1 MIFTIQTNDEVS
13 GLAITNLLNFAH
25 IEHTILSKQHDDA
38 DAQSRQA
45 IIDLLDEAIVKIGL
59 YPNGY
64 TVAGKIDMLV
74 KKATEQG
81 KIGNK
86 PDFIIFDELPDQM

>member
-25 IEHTILSKQHDDA
+25 IEHTILSKQND

-59 YPNGY
+59 DPNDY
-64 TVAGKIDMLV
+64 TVSGKIDMLV

-81 KIGNK
+81 KIGKK